1 MKALAKNRACRLQAG
16 NRNRL
21 KLAASVSALALGAL
35 SQPLAAQ
42 DAADDMDSSATEGD
56 EIIVSGVRASLER
69 AMDIKRQAFGVVD
82 AISAEDIG
90 DFPDTNLAES
100 LQRIP
105 GVSISRI
112 NGEGSQVTVRG
123 FGPQFNLVTVNG
135 RQIATTFVNAVG
147 GDQDVDFSR
156 ATGRSFDFNNLAS
169 EGVQR
174 LEVYKTGR
182 AAIPSGGIGA
192 AINVVTSRPLDAAG
206 TGLRGSVG
214 AKALYDLSN
223 SDFTV
228 NPELSSVITW
238 SDPND
243 TFGVSLFGAYQERT
257 SESVSATS
265 NAWNIAP
272 FSQFPGRGAATVVTG
287 APDNPDTLVA
297 VPNDSR
303 YHFSEFE
310 RERINVA
317 GTAQFRPIETLTFT
331 ADAMFV
337 QNKLSEQRTDQTN
350 WFNRPFDA
358 ITFDPS
364 DAVPTAVFIEEG
376 DGYGTKDL
384 GFEQQFRATKTELQS
399 YGLNA
404 EWEISSGFTLR
415 LDGNHSIS
423 RSDPNSA
430 NGASSTLFSLGAP
443 VVDGHSVDFSGAV
456 PIQRYT
462 FNDSGAGT
470 DGILGTADDRGNN
483 NGVLDIG
490 DLGTQ
495 IQRTNASRQ
504 RHRVDQLS
512 AELTWE
518 FDEGSRFDVGAQ
530 YIDSSMT
537 SARTQTQQTLGDWG
551 INNVGDLAAQAGGL
565 IEEFCLACKFNKFEV
580 GDAQTVFRGNAVD
593 LFQVFEP
600 FYAAQGNPNN
610 ITGNEFD
617 RVGEEIWSAY
627 AQFNWN
633 GSLADR
639 PVNLVAGVRW
649 ENTNTTAFSLVDQ
662 PLLIEW
668 DSDNDFTRVV
678 SGNIAEITRGGQYSQ
693 LLPSVD
699 FRIEPV
705 DDVVARVSYSK
716 TLARPDFGNLFASQS
731 ANGPDRPTLLGGI
744 AAGTAGNPGLAPL
757 ISDNFDIS
765 LEWYFAPAS
774 FVSGAFFYKSV
785 SNFVGTGQVEQN
797 LFGLR
802 DPTTGAAGTRSGAA
816 AAEIANLGAVLSDV
830 SLFTF
835 TALIDANNGD
845 VAAART
851 QFQANLG
858 ANGQLDQAFVDTIL
872 AQRDVIAN
880 DTDPLF
886 VFDVATPINNR
897 EGNIHGFELQ
907 GQYFFGD
914 TGFGV
919 SGSLTKV
926 FGDVNVDVLSDPNT
940 DVFALLGLSD
950 SYNITGIYDAG
961 GIAARVAYNWRG
973 QFLSGVNR
981 GGGRNPVFFDD
992 FGTLDASVTWDFNPT
1007 LSFSLEAVNILSEPI
1022 RSFGRDEKQL
1032 FFAQELEPRLFAGV
1046 RYRF

>member
-1 MKALAKNRACRLQAG
+1 MKALAYNRVRRSQVGRGRRVVLSAG
-16 NRNRL
+16 
-21 KLAASVSALALGAL
+21 VSALALGVLA
-35 SQPLAAQ
+35 PPVAAQ
-42 DAADDMDSSATEGD
+42 ATAEDAAEEVGAN
-56 EIIVSGVRASLER
+56 EIVVTGVRASLER
-69 AMDIKRQAFGVVD
+69 AMDIKREAFGVVD

-192 AINVVTSRPLDAAG
+192 AINVVTSRPLEAAG

-223 SDFTV
+223 SEFTV
-228 NPELSSVITW
+228 NPELSGVLTW
-238 SDPND
+238 TDPND

-265 NAWNIAP
+265 NAWNISP
-272 FSQFPGRGAATVVTG
+272 FSEFPGRGPATVVTG
-287 APDNPDTLVA
+287 APADPSTLVA

-310 RERINVA
+310 RERLNLA

-331 ADAMFV
+331 ADAMYV
-337 QNKLSEQRTDQTN
+337 ENALSEQRTDQTN

-358 ITFDPS
+358 ITFDPN
-364 DAVPTAVFIEEG
+364 DAVPTSVFIEEG
-376 DGYGTKDL
+376 DGFGTKDL

-423 RSDPNSA
+423 SSNPDSA
-430 NGASSTLFSLGAP
+430 NGASSTLFSMGAP

-462 FNDSGAGT
+462 FNDSGAGV

-495 IQRTNASRQ
+495 VQRTNASRQ
-504 RHRVDQLS
+504 RHRVDQFS
-512 AELTWE
+512 ADLTWE
-518 FDEGSRFDVGAQ
+518 FDEGSRFDIGAR

-551 INNVGDLAAQAGGL
+551 INNVGDIAAQAGGL
-565 IEEFCLACKFNKFEV
+565 VEEFCLACKFNRYDV
-580 GDAQTVFRGNAVD
+580 GDAQTAFRGNAVE
-593 LFQVFEP
+593 LFQIFEP

-610 ITGNEFD
+610 VTGNEFD

-633 GSLADR
+633 GDLAER

-649 ENTNTTAFSLVDQ
+649 ENTRTTAFSLVDQ
-662 PLLIEW
+662 PLRIEW
-668 DSDNDFTRVV
+668 ASDNDFTRVV
-678 SGNIAEITRGGQYSQ
+678 SGNIAEITRNGQYSQ

-731 ANGPDRPTLLGGI
+731 ANAPDRPTLLGGI
-744 AAGTAGNPGLAPL
+744 AGGTAGNPGLAPL

-774 FVSGAFFYKSV
+774 FVSAAFFYKSV
-785 SNFVGTGQVEQN
+785 SNFIGTGQVEQN

-802 DPTTGAAGTRSGAA
+802 DPTTGAPGTRSGAA
-816 AAEIANLGAVLSDV
+816 ADEIEALGAVLSDV
-830 SLFTF
+830 SLFTL

-845 VAAART
+845 LAAASA

-872 AQRDVIAN
+872 AQFDVIAN

-907 GQYFFGD
+907 GQYFFGN

-950 SYNITGIYDAG
+950 SFNITGIYDAG

-992 FGTLDASVTWDFNPT
+992 FGTLDASVTWDLNET

>member
-1 MKALAKNRACRLQAG
+1 MKALAYNRVRRAG
-16 NRNRL
+16 AGRVGRVV
-21 KLAASVSALALGAL
+21 LASGVSTLALGLVA
-35 SQPLAAQ
+35 SPLAAQ
-42 DAADDMDSSATEGD
+42 DSAEDSESS
-56 EIIVSGVRASLER
+56 EIIVTGVRASLER
-69 AMDIKRQAFGVVD
+69 AMDIKREAFGVVD

-90 DFPDTNLAES
+90 EFPDTNLAES

-123 FGPQFNLVTVNG
+123 FGPSFNLVTVNG

-192 AINVVTSRPLDAAG
+192 AINVVTMRPLETAG

-228 NPELSSVITW
+228 DPELSGVLTYTNP
-238 SDPND
+238 DD
-243 TFGVSLFGAYQERT
+243 TFGISLFGAFQERT
-257 SESVSATS
+257 SESVSSTS
-265 NAWNIAP
+265 NAWNVAP
-272 FSQFPGRGAATVVTG
+272 FSNFPGRGDTTVVTG
-287 APDNPDTLVA
+287 APSDPNTLVA

-310 RERINVA
+310 RERINAA
-317 GTAQFRPIETLTFT
+317 GTAQFKPTETLTFT
-331 ADAMFV
+331 ADALYV
-337 QNKLSEQRTDQTN
+337 RNRLSEQRTDQTN

-364 DAVPTAVFIEEG
+364 DAVPTSIFIEEG
-376 DGYGTKDL
+376 AGYGTKDL

-404 EWEISSGFTLR
+404 EWEISPGFTLR

-423 RSDPNSA
+423 SSTPDSA
-430 NGASSTLFSLGAP
+430 NGASSTLVSLGAP

-462 FNDSGAGT
+462 FNDSGAGV

-495 IQRTNASRQ
+495 VQRTNASRQ
-504 RHRVDQLS
+504 RHRVDQFS
-512 AELTWE
+512 ADLTWE
-518 FDEGSRFDVGAQ
+518 LDEGSRFDVGAR

-551 INNVGDLAAQAGGL
+551 INNVGDVASVAGDL
-565 IEEFCLACKFNKFEV
+565 VEEFCLACKFDRYTV
-580 GDAQTVFRGNAVD
+580 GDAQTAFRANAVE
-593 LFQVFEP
+593 LFQLFEP
-600 FYAAQGNPNN
+600 FYAARGNPNN

-617 RVGEEIWSAY
+617 EVGEEIYSAY

-633 GSLADR
+633 GTLAGR
-639 PVNLVAGVRW
+639 PANLVAGVRW
-649 ENTNTTAFSLVDQ
+649 ENTKTTAFSLVDQ
-662 PLLIEW
+662 PLRIEW

-678 SGNIAEITRGGQYSQ
+678 SGDIAEITRRGEYNE
-693 LLPSVD
+693 LLPSID

-705 DDVVARVSYSK
+705 EDVVARVSYSK
-716 TLARPDFGNLFASQS
+716 TLARPDYGNLFASQS

-744 AAGTAGNPGLAPL
+744 AAGTQGNPDLDPL
-757 ISDNFDIS
+757 VSDNFDIS

-774 FVSGAFFYKSV
+774 FVSGAFFFKKV
-785 SNFVGTGQVEQN
+785 SNFVGVGQVEQN

-835 TALIDANNGD
+835 TALIDANNGN
-845 VAAART
+845 VAAARS

-858 ANGQLDQAFVDTIL
+858 PGGQLDQAFVDTVL

-880 DTDPLF
+880 ATDPLF

-897 EGNIHGFELQ
+897 EGNIHGFEIQ
-907 GQYFFGD
+907 GQYFFGES
-914 TGFGV
+914 GFGV

-926 FGDVNVDVLSDPNT
+926 YGDVNVDVLSDPNT
-940 DVFALLGLSD
+940 DVFALVGLSD
-950 SYNITGIYDAG
+950 SYNITGIYDSG
-961 GIAARVAYNWRG
+961 PLSARVAYNWRG
-973 QFLSGVNR
+973 EFLSGVNR
-981 GGGRNPVFFDD
+981 GGARNPVFFDD
-992 FGTLDASVTWDFNPT
+992 FGTLDASVNYDVTQN
-1007 LSFSLEAVNILSEPI
+1007 LALSLEAVNILSEPI
-1022 RSFGRDEKQL
+1022 RSFGRDENQL
-1032 FFAQELEPRLFAGV
+1032 FFAQEQEPRIFLGA

>member
-1 MKALAKNRACRLQAG
+1 MEALACNRVRPAHAG
-16 NRNRL
+16 RGRRVVL
-21 KLAASVSALALGAL
+21 SASDSALALGVLA
-35 SQPLAAQ
+35 PPVAAQ
-42 DAADDMDSSATEGD
+42 DSADEVDAN
-56 EIIVSGVRASLER
+56 EIIVTGVRASLER
-69 AMDIKRQAFGVVD
+69 AMDIKREAFGVVD

-192 AINVVTSRPLDAAG
+192 AINVVTSRPLEAAG
-206 TGLRGSVG
+206 AGLRGSVG

-228 NPELSSVITW
+228 NPELSGVLTW
-238 SDPND
+238 TDPND
-243 TFGVSLFGAYQERT
+243 TFGVSLFGAYQERS

-265 NAWNIAP
+265 NAWNVAP
-272 FSQFPGRGAATVVTG
+272 FSQFPGRGASTVVTG
-287 APDNPDTLVA
+287 APSDPNTLVA
-297 VPNDSR
+297 VPNESS

-310 RERINVA
+310 RERINLA
-317 GTAQFRPIETLTFT
+317 GTAQFRPVETLTFT
-331 ADAMFV
+331 ADAMYV
-337 QNKLSEQRTDQTN
+337 ENSLSEQRSDQTN

-364 DAVPTAVFIEEG
+364 DAVPTAIFIEEG
-376 DGYGTKDL
+376 DGYDTKDL

-443 VVDGHSVDFSGAV
+443 VVDAHSVDFSGPV

-462 FNDSGAGT
+462 FNDSGAGV

-483 NGVLDIG
+483 NGVLDLG

-504 RHRVDQLS
+504 RHRVDQFS
-512 AELTWE
+512 ADLTWE
-518 FDEGSRFDVGAQ
+518 FDEGSRFDIGAR

-551 INNVGDLAAQAGGL
+551 INNVGDLAAQAGDL
-565 IEEFCLACKFNKFEV
+565 IEEFCLACKFNRYEV
-580 GDAQTVFRGNAVD
+580 GDAQTAFRGTAVE
-593 LFQVFEP
+593 LFQMFEP

-633 GSLADR
+633 GSLGDR
-639 PVNLVAGVRW
+639 PANLVAGVRW
-649 ENTNTTAFSLVDQ
+649 ENTKTTSFSLVDQ
-662 PLLIEW
+662 PLRIEW

-678 SGNIAEITRGGQYSQ
+678 SGNIAEITRRGEYNE

-705 DDVVARVSYSK
+705 DDLVARVSYSK

-744 AAGTAGNPGLAPL
+744 AAGSQGNPDLDPL
-757 ISDNFDIS
+757 VSDNFDIS

-774 FVSGAFFYKSV
+774 FVSGAFFFKSV

-802 DPTTGAAGTRSGAA
+802 DPTTGAAGTRSGTALT
-816 AAEIANLGAVLSDV
+816 EINALGAVLSDV

-835 TALIDANNGD
+835 TALIDANNGN
-845 VAAART
+845 VAAARS

-858 ANGQLDQAFVDTIL
+858 ANGQLNQAFVDTIL

-907 GQYFFGD
+907 GQYFFGNS
-914 TGFGV
+914 GFGV

-926 FGDVNVDVLSDPNT
+926 FGDVDVDVLSDPNT
-940 DVFALLGLSD
+940 DVFALIGLSD
-950 SYNITGIYDAG
+950 SFNITGIYDAG

-981 GGGRNPVFFDD
+981 GGARNPVFFDD
-992 FGTLDASVTWDFNPT
+992 FGTLDASINWDFNARIA
-1007 LSFSLEAVNILSEPI
+1007 FSLEAVNILSEPI
-1022 RSFGRDEKQL
+1022 RSFGRDENQL